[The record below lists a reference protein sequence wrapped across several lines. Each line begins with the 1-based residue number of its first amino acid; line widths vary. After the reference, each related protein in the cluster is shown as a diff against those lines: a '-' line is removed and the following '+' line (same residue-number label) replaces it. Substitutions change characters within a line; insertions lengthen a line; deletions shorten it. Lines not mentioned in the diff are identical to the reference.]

1 GMQDASLSLHLK
13 VLSTHAGKLMDH
25 IQLMGDA
32 IPHGT
37 PLGDAMLRLMDH
49 VLEMDSTIDATQ
61 RAVAYLATHRNRSR
75 LSTEEYT
82 ELLQARR
89 DRRKW
94 EEEKQMMERKLA
106 ESEQKAKNLQ
116 ELNSMLMERARPSTP
131 SSGFCSASHSPRS
144 IEEHEDGNEPP
155 VNAAAAGEKGKDKE
169 KKGKKEEEQPR
180 SLVPPPKPVRTHSM
194 KVLTLDYTPEF
205 DSATFKDSIQF
216 NVKKVQSA
224 DLFTKLPVMDVVD
237 LDDTVVLSTEDSN
250 DGPMCSTFKEG
261 MGERLVANSNP
272 SPRYS
277 RERSIY
283 HTPVTSKKNK
293 ARRRSSSLGDVMKKI
308 FTPKNRVKNPI
319 LEGKL
324 D

>member
-25 IQLMGDA
+25 IQMMGDT

-75 LSTEEYT
+75 LSTEEYA
-82 ELLQARR
+82 ELLQARL

-94 EEEKQMMERKLA
+94 EEEKQMMERKIA

-116 ELNSMLMERARPSTP
+116 ELNSMLMERARTPTP
-131 SSGFCSASHSPRS
+131 SSGYCSASHSPRS
-144 IEEHEDGNEPP
+144 IEEHEEVRYIRGR
-155 VNAAAAGEKGKDKE
+155 KDPL
-169 KKGKKEEEQPR
+169 KKKRTKKKRSFSRVFAEPR
-180 SLVPPPKPVRTHSM
+180 SLVPPPKPVHAHSM

-205 DSATFKDSIQF
+205 DSATFKDSIQP
-216 NVKKVQSA
+216 S
-224 DLFTKLPVMDVVD
+224 KLPVMDVVD

-261 MGERLVANSNP
+261 MGERS
-272 SPRYS
+272 SHD
-277 RERSIY
+277 
-283 HTPVTSKKNK
+283 HTPEYEDVTFTSMANAPRKKNK

-308 FTPKNRVKNPI
+308 FTPKKANPI
-319 LEGKL
+319 PEGKL